1 MYLVLCTLPKKA
13 AAARK
18 HTKCQAQA
26 PSTKMYDVIII
37 GAGPAGLSTAFWCDE
52 LGLDTLVLEQ
62 TVQIGG
68 QLHRVYNPIKN
79 YLGLKADKGEALL
92 ERFAADVDAAEF
104 DLWTGA
110 SIKSIDLKAKRL
122 ELQSG
127 EKLQSIALVIATGV
141 RPRELGVPGEKEF
154 EGKGMIESATRDREL
169 CAGKDVC
176 VVGGGD
182 AAVENALLLA
192 EVCPTVTL
200 VHRGKKLRARRE
212 FAEKLKSTHC
222 VTIFSESV
230 LTRIIGEDEVVA
242 VEIQRKEGLKP
253 FQLAVRGVLIRIGVE
268 PNTELFG
275 DQLETDEKRFITIN
289 SQQETSV
296 PMVFAVGDVSNP
308 IAPTISGAT
317 GAGATA
323 AKVIA
328 ARLNARGVN

>member
-1 MYLVLCTLPKKA
+1 M
-13 AAARK
+13 
-18 HTKCQAQA
+18 H
-26 PSTKMYDVIII
+26 DVVII

-52 LGLDTLVLEQ
+52 MGLDALVLEQ
-62 TVQIGG
+62 AEQIGG
-68 QLHRVYNPIKN
+68 QLHRVYNPIEN
-79 YLGLKADKGEALL
+79 YLGLKTRNGQEIL
-92 ERFAADVDAAEF
+92 ELFAKEVDDAEF
-104 DLWTGA
+104 DLWTGTNIT
-110 SIKSIDLKAKRL
+110 SVDLKARRIL
-122 ELQSG
+122 LQSG
-127 EKLQSIALVIATGV
+127 ENLQSIAIVIATGV
-141 RPRELGVPGEKEF
+141 RPRQLGVPGEKEF
-154 EGKGMIESATRDREL
+154 VGKGIIESGARDREL
-169 CAGKDVC
+169 FAGQDVC

-212 FAEKLKSTHC
+212 LAERLQPNNRTT
-222 VTIFSESV
+222 VFTESV
-230 LTRIIGEDEVVA
+230 LTRIIGDEEVQA

-268 PNTELFG
+268 PNTELFRE
-275 DQLETDEKRFITIN
+275 QIETDEKGFIAVN

-296 PMVFAVGDVSNP
+296 PMVFAAGDVSNP

-328 ARLNARGVN
+328 ARLNAR

>member
-1 MYLVLCTLPKKA
+1 M
-13 AAARK
+13 
-18 HTKCQAQA
+18 H
-26 PSTKMYDVIII
+26 DVIII
-37 GAGPAGLSTAFWCDE
+37 GAGPAGLSTAFWCEE

-62 TVQIGG
+62 AEQIGG
-68 QLHRVYNPIKN
+68 QLHRVYNAIEN
-79 YLGLKADKGEALL
+79 YLGLKASNGKELL
-92 ERFAADVDAAEF
+92 ERFASKVDEAEF
-104 DLWTGA
+104 DLWTSA
-110 SIKSIDLKAKRL
+110 SISAIDLKAKRL

-154 EGKGMIESATRDREL
+154 QGKGMIESAARDRQL
-169 CAGKDVC
+169 FAGKDVC

-212 FAEKLKSTHC
+212 LAEKLQSSHC
-222 VTIFSESV
+222 ITIFTESV
-230 LTRIIGEDEVVA
+230 LTRIIGDEQVVA
-242 VEIQRKEGLKP
+242 VEIKRKEGLKP
-253 FQLAVRGVLIRIGVE
+253 FQLAVGGVLIRIGVE
-268 PNTELFG
+268 PNTELFV
-275 DQLETDEKRFITIN
+275 DQLETDEKRFIEVN
-289 SQQETSV
+289 SRQETSV

-308 IAPTISGAT
+308 LAPTISGAA

-328 ARLNARGVN
+328 ARLNARGAN

>member
-1 MYLVLCTLPKKA
+1 M
-13 AAARK
+13 
-18 HTKCQAQA
+18 H
-26 PSTKMYDVIII
+26 DVIII

-52 LGLDTLVLEQ
+52 LSLDTLVLEQ
-62 TVQIGG
+62 AEQVGG

-79 YLGLKADKGEALL
+79 YLGLKARNGEELL
-92 ERFAADVDAAEF
+92 VHFTKDLDAAEF
-104 DLWTGA
+104 DLWTQVEIESVA
-110 SIKSIDLKAKRL
+110 LKARRISL
-122 ELQSG
+122 RSG
-127 EKLQSIALVIATGV
+127 EALQAIAIVIATGV

-154 EGKGMIESATRDREL
+154 IGNGMIESGARDRQL
-169 CAGKDVC
+169 FAGKDVC
-176 VVGGGD
+176 IVGGGD

-212 FAEKLKSTHC
+212 FAEQLQPNNRIT
-222 VTIFSESV
+222 VFTESV
-230 LTRIIGEDEVVA
+230 LTRILGKEEVEG

-268 PNTELFG
+268 PNTELFRE
-275 DQLETDEKRFITIN
+275 QIATDEKGYITVN
-289 SQQETSV
+289 SQHETSV

-308 IAPTISGAT
+308 IAPTISSAT

-328 ARLNARGVN
+328 SRLNAR

>member
-1 MYLVLCTLPKKA
+1 M
-13 AAARK
+13 
-18 HTKCQAQA
+18 H
-26 PSTKMYDVIII
+26 DVIII

-62 TVQIGG
+62 AEQIGG

-79 YLGLKADKGEALL
+79 YLGLETRDGQELL
-92 ERFAADVDAAEF
+92 ELFAKDVDSAEF

-110 SIKSIDLKAKRL
+110 QITSIDLKARRIS
-122 ELQSG
+122 LQSG
-127 EKLQSIALVIATGV
+127 ENLQPIAIVIATGV
-141 RPRELGVPGEKEF
+141 RPRQLGVPGEKEF
-154 EGKGMIESATRDREL
+154 AGKGVIESGARDRDL
-169 CAGKDVC
+169 FAGQDVC

-192 EVCPTVTL
+192 DVCATVTL

-212 FAEKLKSTHC
+212 LAERVQPNNQIT
-222 VTIFSESV
+222 VFTESV
-230 LTRIIGEDEVVA
+230 LTRIIGDNEVQA
-242 VEIQRKEGLKP
+242 VEIHRKEGLKP

-268 PNTELFG
+268 PNTELFRE
-275 DQLETDEKRFITIN
+275 QLEMDEKGFIAVN
-289 SQQETSV
+289 SQQETNV
-296 PMVFAVGDVSNP
+296 PMVFAVGDVANP

-328 ARLNARGVN
+328 KRLNADSRR